1 MESEMQGA
9 SEDDL
14 PAKAAA
20 VSGGNG
26 LGYEE
31 EARLVAEARASWERK
46 AKGEESDDE
55 EDPEMLSVYH
65 AYETRQFRNT
75 WNCLYFGYFGRF
87 EDSTRIHPARFTDEP
102 PGERRRSAY
111 PSETLQVFSVRV
123 TAVTGGLQW
132 PLHVFGKVA
141 LRDSD
146 DCQILTREAPDLR
159 LTGSS
164 PAVLLLDPVTFK
176 VDLKVRGR
184 TEPEDEHLSFLAAP
198 FLSMQPADSCLR
210 RRAYTSKLST
220 LKFTLGIIIS
230 SVEAT
235 ISARVS
241 GGSWPDGLHAQVILL
256 DSGDGE
262 LPPDGDGAIAL
273 DRRVASVEGGEVV
286 AHGEMGFKARK
297 AGRSSDTLDVGFCQV
312 VSVAWSLF

>member
-9 SEDDL
+9 CEGDL

-20 VSGGNG
+20 VSGGNE
-26 LGYEE
+26 LDYEE
-31 EARLVAEARASWERK
+31 EARLVAEVRASWERK

-65 AYETRQFRNT
+65 AYEARQFRNT

-87 EDSTRIHPARFTDEP
+87 EDTTRIPPARFTDEP

-123 TAVTGGLQW
+123 AAVTGGLQW

-141 LRDSD
+141 LRDSGRSKPQHGMAFDRARD

-159 LTGSS
+159 LTGPSR
-164 PAVLLLDPVTFK
+164 AVLLLDPVTFE

-210 RRAYTSKLST
+210 RRA
-220 LKFTLGIIIS
+220 
-230 SVEAT
+230 
-235 ISARVS
+235 
-241 GGSWPDGLHAQVILL
+241 LHQQA
-256 DSGDGE
+256 
-262 LPPDGDGAIAL
+262 
-273 DRRVASVEGGEVV
+273 
-286 AHGEMGFKARK
+286 
-297 AGRSSDTLDVGFCQV
+297 
-312 VSVAWSLF
+312 

>member
-141 LRDSD
+141 LRDSGRS
-146 DCQILTREAPDLR
+146 QPQHGLRPRERRLPD
-159 LTGSS
+159 
-164 PAVLLLDPVTFK
+164 PHP
-176 VDLKVRGR
+176 
-184 TEPEDEHLSFLAAP
+184 
-198 FLSMQPADSCLR
+198 
-210 RRAYTSKLST
+210 
-220 LKFTLGIIIS
+220 
-230 SVEAT
+230 
-235 ISARVS
+235 
-241 GGSWPDGLHAQVILL
+241 GGSGSEA
-256 DSGDGE
+256 
-262 LPPDGDGAIAL
+262 
-273 DRRVASVEGGEVV
+273 DRLQPRRSAAGS
-286 AHGEMGFKARK
+286 RDLQ
-297 AGRSSDTLDVGFCQV
+297 GRSESEGPY
-312 VSVAWSLF
+312 